1 MKKEVQAI
9 RRHEELPIEYEIGDD
24 DVFEDYNAYL
34 DLRAQKYLAYEDET
48 ALDFTQYEPVRQS
61 AFKIVNTAGN
71 FTQENSKIGI
81 LIPQNEQQKI
91 VSNKKY
97 LTLEETKDAHFEK
110 DEQSAFKVINPSS
123 SLSETTSKIGK
134 TKDANFVG
142 YEPIKQQSAF
152 KIINNANKFVH
163 DNKLNTKFERTIFQ
177 ENESQNL
184 TSNNKF
190 FTYEDADGNKFVQY
204 EPKNQSKI
212 ETIKNIVQE
221 YQLTKDF
228 NDINKNTHIQ
238 KLILQNAKD
247 NLKLKRLLVE
257 NEKNKNLKTQRLL
270 LSKEPNLKNPVIYE
284 EAFLESSNAESTK

>member
-1 MKKEVQAI
+1 MKKEVLAI
-9 RRHEELPIEYEIGDD
+9 RRHEETPIEYEMGDD
-24 DVFEDYNAYL
+24 DVFEDYNTYL

-71 FTQENSKIGI
+71 FTQDNSKIGI

-91 VSNKKY
+91 ISNKKY
-97 LTLEETKDAHFEK
+97 LTLEEA
-110 DEQSAFKVINPSS
+110 
-123 SLSETTSKIGK
+123 
-134 TKDANFVG
+134 KDANFVE

-152 KIINNANKFVH
+152 KIINNANKFIH
-163 DNKLNTKFERTIFQ
+163 DNKLDTKFERTIFQ
-177 ENESQNL
+177 DNEPQNL

-190 FTYEDADGNKFVQY
+190 FTYEDKAGNKFVQY

-212 ETIKNIVQE
+212 ETIKNIAQE

-257 NEKNKNLKTQRLL
+257 NEKIKNIKTQRLL
-270 LSKEPNLKNPVIYE
+270 VSKEANLKNPVIYE
-284 EAFLESSNAESTK
+284 EAFLESSKAESTK